1 MGGNQDGHAGGSNIP
16 GEVIFTIY
24 VLTYPETILE
34 RIKFQLFK
42 ICPSI
47 PCSYIRNG
55 PGVVECITGED
66 SCQMVPLNGVM
77 RIVWESG
84 YKEALSQARK
94 EYFDGV
100 AQSMQQMAGAPAGCS
115 CGDEDEDCDCGS
127 GSYTPTGTAVDGY
140 S

>member
-1 MGGNQDGHAGGSNIP
+1 M
-16 GEVIFTIY
+16 IY
-24 VLTYPETILE
+24 VLTYPETIWE

-42 ICPSI
+42 TCPSI

-77 RIVWESG
+77 RIIWESG

-127 GSYTPTGTAVDGY
+127 GPYTSTGTAVDGY
-140 S
+140 N

>member
-1 MGGNQDGHAGGSNIP
+1 M
-16 GEVIFTIY
+16 IY
-24 VLTYPETILE
+24 VLTYPETIWE

-42 ICPSI
+42 TCPSI

-77 RIVWESG
+77 RIIWESG

-115 CGDEDEDCDCGS
+115 CGDDDEDCDCSS

-140 S
+140 N

>member
-1 MGGNQDGHAGGSNIP
+1 M
-16 GEVIFTIY
+16 IY
-24 VLTYPETILE
+24 VLTYPETIWE

-77 RIVWESG
+77 RIIWESG
-84 YKEALSQARK
+84 YQEALTRARK

-100 AQSMQQMAGAPAGCS
+100 AQSMQQMAGASAGCS
-115 CGDEDEDCDCGS
+115 CGDEDEDCDCSS
-127 GSYTPTGTAVDGY
+127 GPYVPSSTSVDGY

>member
-1 MGGNQDGHAGGSNIP
+1 M
-16 GEVIFTIY
+16 IFTIY
-24 VLTYPETILE
+24 VLTYPETIWE

-42 ICPSI
+42 TCPSI

-66 SCQMVPLNGVM
+66 SCEMVPLGNVI
-77 RIVWESG
+77 RISWESG

-115 CGDEDEDCDCGS
+115 CGDDDEDCDCSS